1 MGGSVSVSL
10 SSQVVVV
17 VLNGLLVAPAVLDNI
32 PCSWLLMRGL
42 EMVEVEVLGMV
53 VLVLLLLLSL
63 ELVNECERMLVLVLR
78 GVVGLV

>member
-1 MGGSVSVSL
+1 M
-10 SSQVVVV
+10 

-78 GVVGLV
+78 GVVSLV